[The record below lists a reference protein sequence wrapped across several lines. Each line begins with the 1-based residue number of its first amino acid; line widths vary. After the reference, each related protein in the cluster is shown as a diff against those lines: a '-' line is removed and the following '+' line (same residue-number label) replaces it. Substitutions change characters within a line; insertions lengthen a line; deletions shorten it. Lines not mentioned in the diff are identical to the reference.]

1 MDDETFCRE
10 AAAYIDV
17 PSLMRYT
24 LLVQGMALCDNIFN
38 NMYVWA
44 HETAAGVVYRFI
56 PWDMDLSWEKEPGA
70 YWDCWMIDALA
81 CRVIELDV
89 SGARAELAAQ
99 WRQMS
104 EAGFTIDT
112 VREELALYQH
122 ELTDSGAFLRDAER
136 WGKEQDEMDVSQI
149 EAVAEYRFELLCRLT
164 QAIGETGEEFRFA
177 DFETDEECSM
187 QCMADA
193 LAGE

>member
-1 MDDETFCRE
+1 MDDETFFAEKRRRTST
-10 AAAYIDV
+10 

-56 PWDMDLSWEKEPGA
+56 RGTWICLGRRSRAHMGLLDDRRAGLPG
-70 YWDCWMIDALA
+70 D
-81 CRVIELDV
+81 RLDV

-104 EAGFTIDT
+104 EAGFTIDA

-122 ELTDSGAFLRDAER
+122 ELTDSGAFLRDA
-136 WGKEQDEMDVSQI
+136 G
-149 EAVAEYRFELLCRLT
+149 AGA
-164 QAIGETGEEFRFA
+164 GTGRNGRFA
-177 DFETDEECSM
+177 DRGGCGIP
-187 QCMADA
+187 
-193 LAGE
+193 L